1 MPINKIKNMK
11 KKRTKKPE
19 YPIYTIGSIIILIV
33 VVIFVILFLPKKLRP
48 KETTTTSTIVSSAP
62 TTSSVTT
69 TTIKIQTCGNFK
81 WNIDDNE
88 TFDIA
93 GDFRILSVSF
103 TAQYTGTKEENY
115 GLAGAY
121 KFKILDSIGRYYNPL
136 ENYLLCSYSNK
147 FEIGTVWPGYRMS
160 GCLEFSV
167 SDFTEPTKLVFYDY
181 VVNPISGSMC
191 EIDLS

>member
-1 MPINKIKNMK
+1 MK

-19 YPIYTIGSIIILIV
+19 YPIYSIGLVILTV
-33 VVIFVILFLPKKLRP
+33 VIVIFVIFYSSKKLKS
-48 KETTTTSTIVSSAP
+48 KEITTTSTITSSVP

-81 WNIDDNE
+81 WNVYGNE
-88 TFDIA
+88 TFDMA
-93 GDFRILSVSF
+93 GDYRILVVSF